1 MKTVLL
7 FVLLILV
14 SSASAQNYLGDNV
27 YRNNSL
33 DFITDAA
40 SIAMGES
47 FVAAISKEKSF
58 LENPAATAGKN
69 TFSAYYN
76 YRADNWNDIIT
87 DAKYISA
94 GAAVPLRYGNFGF
107 SFNQYSSG
115 EYVSSVDNGKSTD
128 KNTSIAL
135 YYSHNI
141 IRNLSAGVSAKI
153 FNREL
158 TSTTPGIY
166 EISSNN
172 AFLFDAGLIYT
183 FPNLIDT
190 EEMVSDLS
198 LGLSLQNLGTKYEEE
213 HNVNG
218 SQKFDIT
225 LPRYLRAGFAYES
238 NLTLGRLSR
247 FEIGLLITGEYKGI
261 LNPSSAEKNDVDYWS
276 GGIEATFFKIVSVRA
291 GFLNSPEYSV
301 LFDRKKFN
309 WRYGAGLKIPMA
321 IMGLKHPVVIKFD
334 YAVIPINSLEYLVFI
349 PEEPNEPIR
358 NGKTKN
364 HMYSFGVTLSYMLKN

>member
-1 MKTVLL
+1 MKAVLV
-7 FVLLILV
+7 FVLMMFV
-14 SSASAQNYLGDNV
+14 ASVNAQNYISEKA
-27 YRNNSL
+27 YRNTSL
-33 DFITDAA
+33 DFSTDAA

-47 FVAAISKEKSF
+47 FVAALSKEKSF
-58 LENPAATAGKN
+58 FENPAAVAGRN
-69 TFSAYYN
+69 TFSAFYN
-76 YRADNWNDIIT
+76 YRSHGWNDVIK

-94 GAAVPLRYGNFGF
+94 GVALPLKHGNFGF

-115 EYVSSVDNGKSTD
+115 EYVLTAEGGKSTD
-128 KNTSIAL
+128 KNTTLAL
-135 YYSHNI
+135 SYSHNI
-141 IRNLSAGVSAKI
+141 IRNFSAGVSVKI
-153 FNREL
+153 FNRDL

-198 LGLSLQNLGTKYEEE
+198 LGLSLQNFGTKYEEE
-213 HNVNG
+213 H
-218 SQKFDIT
+218 KFIFNETYEVT
-225 LPRYLRAGFAYES
+225 LPQYLRAGFAYES
-238 NLTLGRLSR
+238 NLILGRLTR
-247 FEIGLLITGEYKGI
+247 FEIDLLVTGEYKSLI
-261 LNPSSAEKNDVDYWS
+261 NPSEAEKNDVDYWS

-301 LFDRKKFN
+301 LFDRKEFN

-334 YAVIPINSLEYLVFI
+334 YSIIPVNSIEYLVVN
-349 PEEPNEPIR
+349 PETPSEPIR
-358 NGKTKN
+358 NVKTKN
-364 HMYSFGVTLSYMLKN
+364 HLYSFGVTLSYAVK

>member
-14 SSASAQNYLGDNV
+14 SSVNAQNYLGDNV

-33 DFITDAA
+33 DFTTDAA

-58 LENPAATAGKN
+58 LENPAAVAGKN
-69 TFSAYYN
+69 TFSAFYN
-76 YRADNWNDIIT
+76 YRADNWNDIIK

-115 EYVSSVDNGKSTD
+115 EYASSVDNGKSTD
-128 KNTSIAL
+128 KNTSLAFS
-135 YYSHNI
+135 YSHNI
-141 IRNLSAGVSAKI
+141 VRNFSAGVSAKI

-158 TSTTPGIY
+158 TSNSAGIY

-183 FPNLIDT
+183 FPNLINTD
-190 EEMVSDLS
+190 EMVSDLS
-198 LGLSLQNLGTKYEEE
+198 LGLSLQNIGTKYEEE
-213 HNVNG
+213 HKVNV
-218 SQKFDIT
+218 SQKFDVT

-238 NLTLGRLSR
+238 NLTLGRVSR
-247 FEIGLLITGEYKGI
+247 FEIGLLITGEYKSL
-261 LNPSSAEKNDVDYWS
+261 LNPAAAEKNDVDYWS

-321 IMGLKHPVVIKFD
+321 IMGLKHPVVVKFD
-334 YAVIPINSLEYLVFI
+334 YAVIPTNSLEYYVVT
-349 PEEPNEPIR
+349 PDAPSEPLWNA
-358 NGKTKN
+358 KTKN
-364 HMYSFGVTLSYMLKN
+364 HLYSFGVTLSYAVK